1 MCVEFCPVPRL
12 SRLPGPAQ
20 TVNSLNCRL
29 FCVVFLQRTAVETIY
44 GNRTATGGWSQV
56 PLGASQPMVTIR
68 HRFGSHA
75 SKGQDDSSTA
85 RLLDRPRQ
93 TSTRGLKDWDLA
105 LYLEL
110 SRVRAPLLQR
120 YCTLALQRFKVKV
133 DGPPQVNYIYTLH
146 NFMVAG

>member
-1 MCVEFCPVPRL
+1 
-12 SRLPGPAQ
+12 
-20 TVNSLNCRL
+20 
-29 FCVVFLQRTAVETIY
+29 
-44 GNRTATGGWSQV
+44 
-56 PLGASQPMVTIR
+56 MVTIR

-93 TSTRGLKDWDLA
+93 TSTRGLRLGSSTHLA

-133 DGPPQVNYIYTLH
+133 DGPPLIGPPQVNYTQLGGWMMDMFWWTFRFDLNCTH
-146 NFMVAG
+146 